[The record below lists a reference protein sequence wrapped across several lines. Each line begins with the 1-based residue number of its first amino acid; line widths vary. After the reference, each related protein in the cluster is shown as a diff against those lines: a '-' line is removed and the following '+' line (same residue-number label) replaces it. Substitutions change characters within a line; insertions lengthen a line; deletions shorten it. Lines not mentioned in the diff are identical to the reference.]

1 MKKLNSVIDG
11 DFEGK
16 DILSGFG
23 NLVCIS
29 TSTFGR
35 ENIDRK
41 NVEHITLL
49 SEKLTEKQDISYELK
64 IKFNSGKESI
74 LYIDNEIYK
83 KLIDIWPELKI
94 NKLNDL
100 LNKGYKIVGY
110 SSCIMATSGLGAGT
124 IMHNIFLQKELSV
137 QNVTIITNVDKE
149 LGRNFNIFNSN

>member
-94 NKLNDL
+94 NKL
-100 LNKGYKIVGY
+100 
-110 SSCIMATSGLGAGT
+110 T
-124 IMHNIFLQKELSV
+124 
-137 QNVTIITNVDKE
+137 
-149 LGRNFNIFNSN
+149 